1 MAKKHTIND
10 IQKALLSNTRY
21 IKEEETIV
29 KVEKSKIEE
38 PKPTQPDVNI
48 DPLLMKQLRILA
60 PYLGETTD
68 DLINKALGHFLRLKK
83 LQLDQAIEK
92 LTEE

>member
-29 KVEKSKIEE
+29 KVEKPKIEE
-38 PKPTQPDVNI
+38 SKPTQQEVNI